1 MFHACIAGMTVSF
14 QSNDVDFFEKRLA
27 EYSIPAPKQ
36 SDLMLR
42 VTSFDALQKPQGR
55 ELLRNGSTSVVKLDD
70 GRFALSTVGKVSGKV
85 LQNTFFLPDYSAV
98 DIELYSGRRRV
109 GMTDTDWEYVYT
121 GAAFANRLAYLG
133 GVVLH
138 GSSIAYEGKGVVFS
152 APSGTG
158 KSTHTALW
166 QKKYSEKVTPINDD
180 KPAIRFV
187 DEQPYVYGTPWSGKT
202 DKNHNI
208 SVPLHAVVFIE
219 RASQNSIRRLSPTE
233 ALLRINNE
241 TVRPFYDAGQGMR
254 VLDCTQKLIETIP
267 MYLLGCTISED
278 AVELVKR
285 ELQW

>member
-14 QSNDVDFFEKRLA
+14 ESNDVEFFKKRLA

-36 SDLMLR
+36 ADLLLR

-55 ELLRNGSTSVVKLDD
+55 EVLRNGSTSVLKLED
-70 GRFALSTVGKVSGKV
+70 GRFALFTVGKVSGKV
-85 LQNTFFLPDYSAV
+85 LQNTIFTSDYSAV
-98 DIELYSGRRRV
+98 DIELYNGRRRD

-166 QKKYSEKVTPINDD
+166 QKLYGDKVTPVNDD

-187 DEQPYVYGTPWSGKT
+187 NEQPHVYGTPWSGKT

-219 RASQNSIRRLSPTE
+219 RASQNRIRRLSPTE
-233 ALLRINNE
+233 AFLRINNE
-241 TVRPFYDAGQGMR
+241 TVRPFYDAGQGRR
-254 VLDCTQKLIETIP
+254 VLDCAQKLIESVP
-267 MYLLGCTISED
+267 MYLLGCTISEE
-278 AVELVKR
+278 APELVKR

>member
-1 MFHACIAGMTVSF
+1 MFHACIAGVTVSW
-14 QSNDVDFFEKRLA
+14 QSNDVDFFAKRLA
-27 EYSIPAPKQ
+27 EYSAPAPQ
-36 SDLMLR
+36 RADLMLR
-42 VTSFDALQKPQGR
+42 VTSCDALQKPQGR
-55 ELLRNGSTSVVKLDD
+55 EIVHNGCTSVVELED
-70 GRFALSTVGKVSGKV
+70 GRLALSTVGKVSGKI
-85 LQNTFFLPDYSAV
+85 LQNTIFTSDYSSV
-98 DIELYSGRRRV
+98 DIELYNGRRRANL
-109 GMTDTDWEYVYT
+109 TETDWEYVYT

-133 GVVLH
+133 GVVMH

-158 KSTHTALW
+158 KSTHTTLW
-166 QKKYSEKVTPINDD
+166 QKRFGEKVTPINDD

-187 DEQPYVYGTPWSGKT
+187 DEQPYIYGTPWSGKT

-219 RASQNSIRRLSPTE
+219 RASQNCIRRLSPTE
-233 ALLRINNE
+233 ALLRISNE
-241 TVRPFYDAGQGMR
+241 TVRPFYDAGQGIR

-278 AVELVKR
+278 AAELVKR

>member
-1 MFHACIAGMTVSF
+1 MFHACIAGLTVSF
-14 QSNDVDFFEKRLA
+14 ESNDVEFFKKRLA
-27 EYSIPAPKQ
+27 EYSIPAPQ
-36 SDLMLR
+36 QADLLLR
-42 VTSFDALQKPQGR
+42 VTSSDAPQKPQGR
-55 ELLRNGSTSVVKLDD
+55 EVLRNGATSVVELKD
-70 GRFALSTVGKVSGKV
+70 GRLALSSVGKISGKV
-85 LQNTFFLPDYSAV
+85 LQNTIFTPDYSQV
-98 DIELYSGRRRV
+98 DIELYNGRRRSNL
-109 GMTDTDWEYVYT
+109 TATDWEYVYT

-138 GSSIAYEGKGVVFS
+138 GSSISYEGKGVVFS

-166 QKKYSEKVTPINDD
+166 AKRFGEKVTPINDD

-187 DEQPYVYGTPWSGKT
+187 DEQPYIYGTPWSGKT

-219 RASQNSIRRLSPTE
+219 RASQNCIRRLSPTE

-241 TVRPFYDAGQGMR
+241 TVRPFYDAGQGIR

-278 AVELVKR
+278 AAELVKR